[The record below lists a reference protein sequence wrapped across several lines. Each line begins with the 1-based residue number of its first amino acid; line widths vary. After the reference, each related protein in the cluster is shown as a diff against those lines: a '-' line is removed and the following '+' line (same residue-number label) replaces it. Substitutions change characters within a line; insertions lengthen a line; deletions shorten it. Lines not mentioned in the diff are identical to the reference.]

1 MTKSKVLSAT
11 MFTIAI
17 AFYSALSL
25 GEEAK
30 RAWRGSAC
38 YQMRLGVWDKLM
50 EGPYLARYVFKT
62 DDGRIFVAERNG
74 DDDSSTADVVFPD
87 DFHEE
92 VIFKGK
98 KVDMPAGH
106 CSQRNYTWYIYAND
120 ILFDTGTI
128 TFSKKGGEHEGQH

>member
-1 MTKSKVLSAT
+1 MTKSKLLSAT
-11 MFTIAI
+11 MLAIVI
-17 AFYSALSL
+17 AFCSALSF

-74 DDDSSTADVVFPD
+74 DDDSNTAEVVFPD
-87 DFHEE
+87 DFQEE
-92 VIFKGK
+92 RMFQGK
-98 KVDMPAGH
+98 KVILPAGH
-106 CSQRNYTWYIYAND
+106 CSQGSYTWYIYANGV
-120 ILFDTGTI
+120 LFETGKI
-128 TFSKKGGEHEGQH
+128 AFSN